1 MNVSLS
7 SRGLGVV
14 LLLCLFCVAAPQKAQ
29 AQLVVSDPT
38 NLYQNTTSALAE
50 VQQTANSIRDLVNQS
65 KQLAAQLQHL
75 KELDVS
81 DLDDLKRAL
90 GEVRL
95 IAGATLQLVNAWTAL
110 AIEVKSTYGIC
121 GPPERFGGEGY
132 PSIKDSASDLIWG
145 LAAAWTCNS
154 DNASH
159 SYLEAQANIA
169 KASSQ
174 IANQTRFL
182 TSKAKAVQGTRDAA
196 QLQARMEGVALDQ
209 RALMLDLWLKR
220 GHAEEVLKMERRA
233 KQRAATARQRE
244 MMGRYFGKV
253 ESTATPVTLPRF

>member
-7 SRGLGVV
+7 SRVLGVV
-14 LLLCLFCVAAPQKAQ
+14 LLLCLFCVAAPQKAN